1 MSIPVEFF
9 PPFVQ
14 AAVEAIQ
21 VWDVAKD
28 VRLWEFFGLVVGFL
42 NELTGFNVY
51 FLQIQWHNYSM
62 IVQSS
67 AWSSATGRDNWWD
80 GHQFLSLVHCHVLR
94 PWGVVVV
101 KSVSDFWP
109 PVLWIYIW
117 ESFWSQ
123 ECGWIWPMIKM
134 LVVEIRNLHKLPLI
148 CTQLRGHQRPIFHAS
163 AVIACP
169 EGLSRWSARS
179 CPVQSQK
186 VGSRATTCHSD
197 HNKTSSKQLFGQ
209 SQDVGGRLV
218 LWRYMNI

>member
-62 IVQSS
+62 IVRSP

-101 KSVSDFWP
+101 KSVSDLHLGEFLKSRVW
-109 PVLWIYIW
+109 LDQIW
-117 ESFWSQ
+117 QNDQDASRWNSEFTQTST
-123 ECGWIWPMIKM
+123 
-134 LVVEIRNLHKLPLI
+134 NLHPITTPPASYLPCIRSSCLSWRSI
-148 CTQLRGHQRPIFHAS
+148 TLVGKI
-163 AVIACP
+163 
-169 EGLSRWSARS
+169 LSRTVTEGGITSHYVPFRS
-179 CPVQSQK
+179 
-186 VGSRATTCHSD
+186 
-197 HNKTSSKQLFGQ
+197 
-209 SQDVGGRLV
+209 
-218 LWRYMNI
+218 

>member
-28 VRLWEFFGLVVGFL
+28 VRLWEFFWLVVGFL
-42 NELTGFNVY
+42 HELTRFNAY

-62 IVQSS
+62 IVWSP

-101 KSVSDFWP
+101 KSASDFWP

-123 ECGWIWPMIKM
+123 ECGWIWQNDQDASSWNSEFKQTSTNLDPITRPPASYLPCIRSYCLSWRSIT
-134 LVVEIRNLHKLPLI
+134 LVGKI
-148 CTQLRGHQRPIFHAS
+148 
-163 AVIACP
+163 
-169 EGLSRWSARS
+169 LSRTVTEGGITSHYVPFRS
-179 CPVQSQK
+179 
-186 VGSRATTCHSD
+186 
-197 HNKTSSKQLFGQ
+197 
-209 SQDVGGRLV
+209 
-218 LWRYMNI
+218 